1 MHFEDSYFKNEVRDG
16 FLIPGMVKRSW
27 AMQMEILEKVADIC
41 KRHHLKWFADYGT
54 LIGAVRHKGFI
65 PWDDDLDICML
76 REDYD
81 QFHLLAKKE
90 LPEEYI
96 VNCVEDTDDY
106 DNFLLRITKGSM
118 VSINLEYL
126 RQNHGFPYCAGIDI
140 FPLDYLYEDEEKE
153 KKRLEKVKKL
163 IEISE
168 MKSDEIVRI
177 GEKKLI
183 MRIEAYSGLKV
194 DRSIPL
200 YDALVRIVD
209 KLFKEAPSEG
219 AKRVAVMY
227 FYTKF
232 GKQIRPME
240 YYEKSIE
247 VPFETGYINIP
258 ARYDEVLTLEYGSWG
273 VANRRGG
280 LHDYP
285 FFSLHEQKLYEE
297 NGAVPYRFEMDRL
310 LPTEKQERMN
320 HYLEC
325 DKNANILST
334 LQTVHSMIE
343 NLIWQEKWDEAMTLC
358 SKCQELAVLVG
369 NNVEASPELQSLKGK
384 PELVTYLEE
393 YCEGIFHLYEAF
405 SVGGQTEAAE
415 QNSLLSDLI
424 PKLQY
429 LYKKHHREKKQVLF
443 LPVTGS
449 DWALL
454 KPFYDEQ
461 FSLSEE
467 DEKLEIYVMPLPYY
481 DRGNDGNVSDAYWDY
496 ESFSKELPLVDYHQV
511 NLEQFHFE
519 KIYFCD
525 PYDAYQSGMTVDPAY
540 YSDKLYRICD
550 ELILIDTLNISD
562 PLDEKTT
569 VNLKHYV
576 LTPGMMRADQVIVP
590 DEDTKKAFEQIL
602 AGNKNGAI
610 EKDIYV
616 DQRLITHYAW
626 EKVPGEKKKLLFFTS
641 IADFYGHA
649 EKLFTW
655 LDSRLDVLEESKDR
669 LQIFWVEPAG
679 LQDSFLM
686 DCPDETEAYCRFRDA
701 FRTRCDGTIILEAEA
716 EMRIDEFDAFYGSPG
731 FLLNQCARRKM
742 PVMVRNMGLKI

>member
-1 MHFEDSYFKNEVRDG
+1 MYFEESYFKNEVRDG

-81 QFHLLAKKE
+81 KFHQIAKKE

-96 VNCVEDTDDY
+96 INCVEDTEDY
-106 DNFLLRITKGSM
+106 DNFLLRITKGKT

-126 RQNHGFPYCAGIDI
+126 RHNHGFPYCAGIDI

-168 MKSDEIVRI
+168 MKSDEIVKM
-177 GEKKLI
+177 GEKNLI

-232 GKQIRPME
+232 DFQIRPLE

-247 VPFETGYINIP
+247 VPFETGYINVP

-285 FFSLHEQKLYEE
+285 FFVLHEQKLYEE
-297 NGAVPYRFEMDRL
+297 NGAVPYRFEMGK
-310 LPTEKQERMN
+310 LPPSEEQERIN
-320 HYLEC
+320 HYLAC
-325 DKNANILST
+325 DQNANILST
-334 LQTVHSMIE
+334 LQKVHSMIE

-369 NNVEASPELQSLKGK
+369 NNVEASPELQPLEGK
-384 PELVTYLEE
+384 PELVVYLEE
-393 YCEGIFHLYEAF
+393 YCEGVFHLYEVLSA
-405 SVGGQTEAAE
+405 GGQTEAAE

-424 PKLQY
+424 PNLQH
-429 LYKKHHREKKQVLF
+429 LYKKHYREKKQILF

-449 DWALL
+449 DWALI
-454 KPFYDEQ
+454 KPFYEEQ
-461 FSLSEE
+461 LSLREE
-467 DEKLEIYVMPLPYY
+467 DERLEIYVMPLPYH
-481 DRGNDGNVSDAYWDY
+481 DRGDDGNISDDHWDF
-496 ESFSKELPLVDYHQV
+496 EFFSEDLPLVDYHQV
-511 NLEQFHFE
+511 KLEQFHFE
-519 KIYFCD
+519 KIYFVD
-525 PYDAYQSGMTVDPAY
+525 PYDAYQSGLTVDPDY

-550 ELILIDTLNISD
+550 ELILIDLLQISD
-562 PLDEKTT
+562 SLDEKTT
-569 VNLKHYV
+569 ENLKHYV

-590 DEDTKKAFEQIL
+590 DEDTKTAFEKIL

-616 DQRLITHYAW
+616 DQRLMNHNVR
-626 EKVPGEKKKLLFFTS
+626 EKVPREKKKLLFFTG
-641 IADFYGHA
+641 IADFYGY
-649 EKLFTW
+649 KGRLFTW
-655 LDSRLDVLEESKDR
+655 LDSRLDVLEESIDR
-669 LQIFWVEPAG
+669 LQIFWVEPVG
-679 LQDSFLM
+679 LQESFLK
-686 DCPDETEAYCRFRDA
+686 DYPDEADAYCQFTDA
-701 FRTRCDGTIILEAEA
+701 LITRCDCTVISEAEA
-716 EMRIDEFDAFYGSPG
+716 ETRIDEFDAFYGSAG
-731 FLLNQCARRKM
+731 YLLNQCVRRKL
-742 PVMVRNMGLKI
+742 PVMIRNMEV